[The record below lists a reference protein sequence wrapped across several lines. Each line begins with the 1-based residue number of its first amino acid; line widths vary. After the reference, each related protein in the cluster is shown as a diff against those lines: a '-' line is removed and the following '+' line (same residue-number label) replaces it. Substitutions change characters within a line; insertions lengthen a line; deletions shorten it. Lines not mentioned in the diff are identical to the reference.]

1 MANKYEITING
12 ITVGAPTQ
20 AEAIAMAKA
29 LMSDAPKR
37 NGKKPTG
44 AKAQPKAEKV
54 EYKKANGEVVMCTPA
69 QAAHWDAWKANR
81 STKTLD
87 EVKAEFAAYVPT
99 PEHIAYMKANPNGTA
114 KEYREHGIKV
124 GRGDALKALKR
135 KYIPDYKF

>member
-1 MANKYEITING
+1 MRKYTINE
-12 ITVGAPTQ
+12 IK
-20 AEAIAMAKA
+20 E
-29 LMSDAPKR
+29 LMSMGFTPEQIARMSADTPAPKGK
-37 NGKKPTG
+37 GKKPTG
-44 AKAQPKAEKV
+44 AKAQPKVEKV

-87 EVKAEFAAYVPT
+87 EVKAEFEAYVPT

-114 KEYREHGIKV
+114 KEYRANGIKV